1 MENQQDLAYIL
12 ITALSVTTGLFIF
25 ILIIMR
31 KFQVVQQKK
40 QEELYQAVLQ
50 TQEMEQNRIGQDLHD
65 EICPNLAVINFKI
78 QAVLEEV
85 SLSSHIKSELSK
97 AEEMTSLTSRLV
109 REASHNL
116 VPKALKE
123 GNFNDALDNL
133 VSSLSSSKQEVALVE
148 NQPVKQQLSTIQ
160 ITQLYRVAKELL
172 YNAIKHS
179 KAEKISVSLSIEKNT
194 LKLSIMDNGIGI
206 PNTDIEDGVGLS
218 SVRNRL
224 KILKASIN
232 IESTTNGTNILIT
245 LPI

>member
-1 MENQQDLAYIL
+1 MSMETQDVAFIITLCIALTAIL
-12 ITALSVTTGLFIF
+12 IGAFVALML
-25 ILIIMR
+25 
-31 KFQVVQQKK
+31 KHQKAQLNK

-78 QAVLEEV
+78 QAALEEV
-85 SLSSHIKSELSK
+85 SLASHIKSELSK
-97 AEEMTSLTSRLV
+97 AEKMTSLTSKLV

-133 VSSLSSSKQEVALVE
+133 VSSLSSSKQEVVLVE
-148 NQPVKQQLSTIQ
+148 NQPVKQLTTIQ

-172 YNAIKHS
+172 YNAVKHS
-179 KAEKISVSLSIEKNT
+179 KAKKISVSLSIEKNT
-194 LKLSIMDNGIGI
+194 LKLSIMDNGVGI
-206 PNTDIEDGVGLS
+206 PNTEIEDGVGLS

-224 KILKASIN
+224 KILKATIN